1 MKGPGKTDVGIRRR
15 PVPAVPCSAGIAL
28 MDVSRL
34 RPLHHGTGRYGHRH
48 QRNAG
53 GLHRVPC
60 HAGWLVEPNGPAHG
74 QSHLSRRPGWTQRRH
89 DDVLLGVVDV

>member
-15 PVPAVPCSAGIAL
+15 PVPAVPCPAGIAL

-60 HAGWLVEPNGPAHG
+60 HAG
-74 QSHLSRRPGWTQRRH
+74 
-89 DDVLLGVVDV
+89 